1 LKEKT
6 KKLPFFLERAVIPAA
21 SPGVPPEMRS
31 RHRMPTPEAGPIS
44 PSSKATR
51 IIALGA
57 LFAVAVLPARAASHG
72 YAVLY
77 NFTDGN
83 DGGYSQAGLI
93 QDRAGNLY
101 GTTHLGG
108 VNNAGTVFQVAPD
121 GTETVLYAFADG
133 SDGGY
138 PTAGLVRDRA
148 GNLYGTTY
156 GGGSGYGVVFE
167 LAPDGTETVLH
178 SFTGG
183 GDGANP
189 LAGLVADKAGNLF
202 GTTTYGGPA
211 GDGTVF
217 EVDTKDVESVL
228 YAFTGGADQANPVAS
243 LIADSAGNLYGTT
256 CSGLRGQYGT
266 VFKVSKKGS
275 FTTLH
280 IFNGTEEG
288 DCLQAALFLDS
299 AGTLYGTTTY
309 AGTGGAGTVFSLA
322 KDGTETVLYPFTGG
336 KDGGYP
342 VTNLVQDKSGN
353 FYGTTEGGGAN
364 GGGVNGPGVVFK
376 LTKDGTES
384 ALYEFKGGNDGAN
397 PEAGLISG
405 KGKVLYGTARNAGEA
420 GAGVVFKLKE

>member
-1 LKEKT
+1 MSKSKAAPSRQCNKAKRIFALVT
-6 KKLPFFLERAVIPAA
+6 LVATAA
-21 SPGVPPEMRS
+21 SPALAAA
-31 RHRMPTPEAGPIS
+31 HR
-44 PSSKATR
+44 
-51 IIALGA
+51 
-57 LFAVAVLPARAASHG
+57 

-77 NFTDGN
+77 DFTDGN
-83 DGGYSQAGLI
+83 DGGYSQASLI
-93 QDRAGNLY
+93 QDKAGNLY

-121 GTETVLYAFADG
+121 GAETVLYAFADG

-138 PTAGLVRDRA
+138 PTAGLVRDKA

-156 GGGSGYGVVFE
+156 GGGSGDGVVFK

-189 LAGLVADKAGNLF
+189 LGGLTADKAGNLY

-217 EVDTKDVESVL
+217 KVDANGTETVL

-243 LIADSAGNLYGTT
+243 LIEDSSGYLYGTT

-275 FTTLH
+275 YTTVH
-280 IFNGTEEG
+280 TFNGAAEG
-288 DCLQAALFLDS
+288 DCLQAALLLDS
-299 AGTLYGTTTY
+299 KGNLYGTTTY

-322 KDGTETVLYPFTGG
+322 KDGTETVLYAFTGG

-353 FYGTTEGGGAN
+353 FYGTTEGGGVN

-376 LTKDGTES
+376 LTKDGSES
-384 ALYEFKGGNDGAN
+384 ALHEFKGGNDGEN
-397 PEAGLISG
+397 PEAGLIAG
-405 KGKVLYGTARNAGEA
+405 EGNTLYGTARNAGEG
-420 GAGVVFKLKE
+420 GAGVVFKLHE